1 MPFQFLRHLSGS
13 KKKQSLDVVAYRF
26 CQIFQDHGVERSQI
40 PRLIPQINLG
50 DLKSDEALLAALT
63 PEILDQAARLFG
75 IRIEWLEGV
84 DDEIY
89 EYRSCYKEPELFLD
103 LLTSIKGSSD
113 SEMPRFPLRVL
124 VSSKQLDSKAD
135 REQLLVPVV
144 LEKIADLGDEPIFRY
159 NIFNDGFNWGYEP
172 GRIQL
177 KAMVRM
183 VYKVLGSPV
192 PLMVIKPADLRSVLG
207 CKKIS
212 RKFLNGC
219 LVTNPSLEDFA
230 LTSQESGVATEV
242 DEMPKVLKY
251 IEDHKLEGL
260 LTNAPRLS
268 SPVQEILPETQ
279 DPSEASAPATSEP
292 KNGKRASNAQQL
304 WEPVRVVASALW
316 AENASLPIA
325 EVIRRIK
332 FMSHLKASALSHSA
346 IRKHIA
352 DLATAEDA
360 GKPGRRR
367 KESP

>member
-1 MPFQFLRHLSGS
+1 M
-13 KKKQSLDVVAYRF
+13 
-26 CQIFQDHGVERSQI
+26 
-40 PRLIPQINLG
+40 PQIKLG
-50 DLKSDEALLAALT
+50 HLKSDEALLAALT
-63 PEILDQAARLFG
+63 PEILDQAAHLFG

-89 EYRSCYKEPELFLD
+89 EYRSCYKEPELLLD
-103 LLTSIKGSSD
+103 LLTSLKGSSD
-113 SEMPRFPLRVL
+113 SEMPRFPMRVL
-124 VSSKQLDSKAD
+124 VSSKQLDCKAD

-144 LEKIADLGDEPIFRY
+144 LEKIADLGGEPIYRY

-183 VYKVLGSPV
+183 AYKAFGSPV
-192 PLMVIKPADLRSVLG
+192 PLMVIKPADLQSVLG

-212 RKFLNGC
+212 RNFLNGC

-260 LTNAPRLS
+260 LTSTPRLS
-268 SPVQEILPETQ
+268 SPVQEVLPETQ
-279 DPSEASAPATSEP
+279 DPSEASTPATSEP
-292 KNGKRASNAQQL
+292 KSGKRASNAQQL

-316 AENASLPIA
+316 VENASLTIA
-325 EVIRRIK
+325 EVIKRIK
-332 FMSHLKASALSHSA
+332 LMPHLKASALSDSA

-367 KESP
+367 KDSP